1 MIAIDTNLLVRLA
14 VRDDSAQ
21 LARVRA
27 LLAKETALILSS
39 VLLETEWVLRAR
51 YQLQPAEI
59 AKFFE
64 FLASSEGLDFEN
76 PPAALAAIAAYGEG
90 MAFADAL
97 HAATATQ
104 RNLAFY
110 TFDAP
115 LKRKAG
121 RIKGAQIRT
130 P

>member
-1 MIAIDTNLLVRLA
+1 MIAVDTNLLVRLA

-21 LARVRA
+21 LTRVRT

-51 YQLQPAEI
+51 YELKPAEI
-59 AKFFE
+59 ATFFE
-64 FLASSEGLDFEN
+64 FLASSDGLDFEN
-76 PPAALAAIAAYGEG
+76 PGAALVAIAAYGEG
-90 MAFADAL
+90 IGFADAL
-97 HAATATQ
+97 HAATAAQ
-104 RNLAFY
+104 RNLTFY

-115 LKRKAG
+115 LKRKAA
-121 RIKGAQIRT
+121 RIKGVQIRT

>member
-14 VRDDSAQ
+14 VRDDAVQ
-21 LARVRA
+21 LAKVNA
-27 LLAKETALILSS
+27 LLATETALILSS

-59 AKFFE
+59 AAFFE
-64 FLASSEGLDFEN
+64 HVASSEGLEFEN
-76 PPAALAAIAAYGEG
+76 PQAVLTAIAAYAKGVG
-90 MAFADAL
+90 FADAL
-97 HAATATQ
+97 HAATAMQ
-104 RNLAFY
+104 RDLVFY

-115 LKRKAG
+115 LKRRAG
-121 RIKGAQIRT
+121 RIKGARIQT

>member
-21 LARVRA
+21 LKRVHA

-51 YQLQPAEI
+51 YQLQRTEI
-59 AKFFE
+59 AEFFA
-64 FLASSEGLDFEN
+64 FLASSDGLDFEN

-90 MAFADAL
+90 MTFADAL

-104 RNLAFY
+104 RNLTFY

-115 LKRKAG
+115 LKRKG
-121 RIKGAQIRT
+121 IRIKGAQIRT